1 MDNNVVK
8 FHFILELKLHTGTN
22 ILCHV
27 AQQFF
32 KQNTKQILCN
42 FMQLCTH
49 SEIPVWRSSG
59 AANTIEML

>member
-49 SEIPVWRSSG
+49 SEIPV
-59 AANTIEML
+59 